1 MNELE
6 NLEREKFGTVP
17 KTGLVITIDPCLGI
31 NSIDKIKELLKAI
44 IKIEQSNTSD
54 DKTWEDN
61 LPNWFVTKTK
71 NISRED
77 LFENSQLWDFGS
89 WIDAIKQRGWKWWSY
104 KTAKDK
110 TVIYL
115 ETHSY
120 PYNIDPF
127 FYILYIIGVDFKQ
140 TEVFEI
146 YPDSENLKVIK

>member
-17 KTGLVITIDPCLGI
+17 ETGLAITIDPYLGI
-31 NSIDKIKELLKAI
+31 NSINKIKELLKAI

-61 LPNWFVTKTK
+61 LPNWFVSKTK

-77 LFENSQLWDFGS
+77 LFKNSQLWDFGS

-104 KTAKDK
+104 KTTKDK

-127 FYILYIIGVDFKQ
+127 FYILYTVGVDFKQ